1 MSEQIK
7 DNKVS
12 VPDGLWLRCGN
23 CRELIFQKE
32 FLRNLKVCPKCSFH
46 YKLSA
51 KERINYLL
59 DGGSFKELFSNIES
73 SDHLNFIGK
82 KPYTRSIQEAKEK
95 SSLTEAAVVGT
106 ATLSS
111 NPIAF
116 GVLDFSFIGGSMG
129 SVVGEKIT
137 RITEFATSETLPLI
151 ISCASG
157 GARMQE
163 GILSLMQMAKCSAAV
178 GKHLDAGL
186 PYLSILTDPTTGGVT
201 ASFATLADVIIAEP
215 GALIGF
221 TGPRVI
227 EQTTKQRLPKG
238 FQSSE
243 FQKEHGMVDMVV
255 SRLDLR
261 LVLAK
266 LIAYLSGSK

>member
-1 MSEQIK
+1 MDRKPEK
-7 DNKVS
+7 KVS

-32 FLRNLKVCPKCSFH
+32 FLANLKVCPKCSFH

-51 KERINYLL
+51 IERINYLL
-59 DGGSFKELFSNIES
+59 DGGSFHEMLGGLEA
-73 SDHLNFIGK
+73 SDPLNFTGK
-82 KPYTRSIQEAKEK
+82 KPYRQSIREAKEK
-95 SSLTEAAVVGT
+95 SSLPEAVVVGKAAVST
-106 ATLSS
+106 I
-111 NPIAF
+111 PIVF

-137 RITEFATSETLPLI
+137 RITELATAEALPLVI
-151 ISCASG
+151 VSASG

-163 GILSLMQMAKCSAAV
+163 GLLSLMQMAKCSAAV
-178 GKHLDAGL
+178 GKHMDKGL
-186 PYLSILTDPTTGGVT
+186 GFVSILTDPTTGGVT
-201 ASFATLADVIIAEP
+201 ASFATLADIIIAEP

-227 EQTTKQRLPKG
+227 EQTTRQRLPKG

-243 FQKEHGMVDMVV
+243 FQKDHGMVDMVV
-255 SRLDLR
+255 SRLEIR
-261 LVLAK
+261 LVLSK
-266 LIAYLSGSK
+266 LLKFLSGGN